1 MNLGVIKNLILTK
14 FDTGCWCFQVHNG
27 SAGLKYDDK
36 IYYSHVLI
44 SINTLKHEF
53 RESYL

>member
-1 MNLGVIKNLILTK
+1 VNLGVIKNLILTK